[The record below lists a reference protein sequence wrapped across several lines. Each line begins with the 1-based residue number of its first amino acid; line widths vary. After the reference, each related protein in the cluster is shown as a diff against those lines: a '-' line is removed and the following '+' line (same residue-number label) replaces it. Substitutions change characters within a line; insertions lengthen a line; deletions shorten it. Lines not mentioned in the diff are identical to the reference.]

1 MSTIATAGASGFLG
15 KLIVEESKK
24 RGHELVEISRSKGV
38 DLSTGEGLADALK
51 KADAV
56 IDASQVAT
64 PDAADPVQTIVDAA
78 QTLTRVANDQGVER
92 VVMLSINGVEKENL
106 QEFPF
111 YKARFKQEGVI
122 TKNAKLPVV
131 VRSAQ
136 WFEFVLNPA
145 GTEEAD
151 HEVRVQNWDIQPVA
165 TRSVARF
172 LVEAAEGEH
181 GEGVVTVAGAE
192 RITLPQLTEKVL
204 AARDDSR
211 KVVTVDPALEGLG
224 DGSLHAPADAVILE
238 PNIEQWVREQA

>member
-1 MSTIATAGASGFLG
+1 MSTIAIAGASGFLG

-24 RGHELVEISRSKGV
+24 RGHEVVEISRSKGV

-64 PDAADPVQTIVDAA
+64 PDAADPVQPIVDAA

-111 YKARFKQEGVI
+111 YKARFEQEGVI

-136 WFEFVLNPA
+136 
-145 GTEEAD
+145 
-151 HEVRVQNWDIQPVA
+151 
-165 TRSVARF
+165 
-172 LVEAAEGEH
+172 
-181 GEGVVTVAGAE
+181 
-192 RITLPQLTEKVL
+192 
-204 AARDDSR
+204 
-211 KVVTVDPALEGLG
+211 
-224 DGSLHAPADAVILE
+224 
-238 PNIEQWVREQA
+238 

>member
-1 MSTIATAGASGFLG
+1 M
-15 KLIVEESKK
+15 
-24 RGHELVEISRSKGV
+24 
-38 DLSTGEGLADALK
+38 
-51 KADAV
+51 
-56 IDASQVAT
+56 
-64 PDAADPVQTIVDAA
+64 
-78 QTLTRVANDQGVER
+78 
-92 VVMLSINGVEKENL
+92 
-106 QEFPF
+106 
-111 YKARFKQEGVI
+111 
-122 TKNAKLPVV
+122 

-204 AARDDSR
+204 AVRDDSR